1 MSLLRSFDDSAFI
14 TFSHPIHANKLDFQ
28 KSEYKVELESI
39 IYQSVNAYFDSG
51 YFSHSA
57 RWALDKV
64 PF

>member
-57 RWALDKV
+57 R
-64 PF
+64 